1 MFPVLIRI
9 NKAVICDFFKIAFT
23 SELLCQKS
31 VALNVITNSQPPPKK
46 KRFR

>member
-31 VALNVITNSQPPPKK
+31 VALNVMTNSQKNPND
-46 KRFR
+46 FVD